1 MICPALVSYNNIVTK
16 QTNYEQVAVAAFE
29 GQGLH
34 RTTHK
39 QTDIQIEKVNKEA
52 PLISILMESRGSNGQ
67 QQDSLLLSKMVN
79 L

>member
-1 MICPALVSYNNIVTK
+1 MSYNNIVTK
-16 QTNYEQVAVAAFE
+16 QNIYEQVAVAGFE
-29 GQGLH
+29 GQRLH

-52 PLISILMESRGSNGQ
+52 PLIFILMEFRGSDGQ